1 MSDALNNLRPDD
13 LDRLGKAVITLA
25 QELWVIKDRQRV
37 LEAALAEKGITT
49 SELLD
54 GWEPD
59 AALTATL
66 EKDRAALIDTLL
78 KTLEPGAE

>member
-1 MSDALNNLRPDD
+1 MDEQLKNLQPAD
-13 LDRLGKAVITLA
+13 LDRLGKALITLA
-25 QELWVIKDRQRV
+25 QELWVVKDRQRV

-59 AALTATL
+59 AALSATL
-66 EKDRAALIDTLL
+66 EKDRAALIDSLL
-78 KTLEPGAE
+78 NALEQR